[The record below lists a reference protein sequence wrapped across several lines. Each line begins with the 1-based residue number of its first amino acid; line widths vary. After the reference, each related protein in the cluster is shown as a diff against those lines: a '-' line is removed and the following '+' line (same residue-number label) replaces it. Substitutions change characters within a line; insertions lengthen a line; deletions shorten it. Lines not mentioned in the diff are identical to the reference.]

1 MRRTRFTL
9 AAALFAACHAG
20 VEDVPLTQQKI
31 YFSDKFFD
39 VAAIGP
45 ERALVVG
52 YGGKILETTDGGFS
66 FETRTSGTDLALYDV
81 SVVGER
87 IWISGQEG
95 LILHSADGGKTF
107 APQTSGT
114 QNYLFAIEMI
124 DESRGFAVG
133 DRSTLVRT
141 TDGGKTWVAE
151 TLTPVQPEGQD
162 PNDPDLMLAMQ
173 DPVLYDVRFLNENV
187 GWVVG
192 EFGRIL
198 HTTDGG
204 ATWRE
209 QQATLMGEATGIV
222 DPMDIPTFFGV
233 HPVSERE
240 AIVTGLEG
248 RIARTTDGGATWA
261 FEPMTLDYPIVDPLY
276 DSYVTSDGT
285 GWAVGAAGEV
295 VTRKAGDAAWTR
307 ANLGNPLFTWIRSVD
322 FSDPQHG
329 WLVGGYGNV
338 LHTSDGGKSWR
349 LCVG

>member
-1 MRRTRFTL
+1 MRRTL
-9 AAALFAACHAG
+9 LGIAAALFAACHAG
-20 VEDVPLTQQKI
+20 VDDAPLTQQKI

-39 VAAIGP
+39 VAALGP

-66 FETRTSGTDLALYDV
+66 FEARESGTDLALYDV
-81 SVVGER
+81 SVVGEK

-95 LILHSADGGKTF
+95 LILHSADDGKTF
-107 APQTSGT
+107 AAQKSNT
-114 QNYLFAIEMI
+114 QNYLFAIQMI
-124 DESRGFAVG
+124 DASRGFAVG
-133 DRSTLVRT
+133 DRSTIVKT

-151 TLTPVQPEGQD
+151 TLTPVPPEGAD
-162 PNDPDLMLAMQ
+162 PNDPDQMLAMQ
-173 DPVLYDVRFLNENV
+173 DPVLYDLHFLNENV

-204 ATWRE
+204 ASWHE
-209 QQATLMGEATGIV
+209 QQTSLMGEATGIV

-233 HPVSERE
+233 HPLSERE
-240 AIVTGLEG
+240 VIVTGLEG

-261 FEPMTLDYPIVDPLY
+261 FEPMKLAYPIVDPLY
-276 DSYVTSDGT
+276 DAVVTADGT

-295 VTRKAGDAAWTR
+295 VTRKPGAETWSR
-307 ANLGNPLFTWIRSVD
+307 AELGMSLHTWIRSVD
-322 FSDPQHG
+322 FADPQHG

-338 LHTSDGGKSWR
+338 LYTSDGGKSWR